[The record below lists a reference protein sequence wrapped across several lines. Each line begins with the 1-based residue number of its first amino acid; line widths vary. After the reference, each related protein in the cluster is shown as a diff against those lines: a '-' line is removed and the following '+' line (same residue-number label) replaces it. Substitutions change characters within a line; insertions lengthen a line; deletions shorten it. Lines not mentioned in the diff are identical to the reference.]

1 MVLSAALSVV
11 CGRDDAEVERR
22 AAAVGRS
29 VEGARQA
36 GPTGT
41 PPEVV
46 ERLRAYAGA
55 GATRAYLQ
63 LLDIDDLDH
72 VRLLAAEVAPHLA

>member
-1 MVLSAALSVV
+1 MV
-11 CGRDDAEVERR
+11 CGVDAAEIERR
-22 AAAVGRS
+22 AAATGQD
-29 VEGARQA
+29 VEHSKLA

-41 PPEVV
+41 PDEVV
-46 ERLRAYAGA
+46 EQLRPYADAGA
-55 GATRAYLQ
+55 ERAYLQ

>member
-1 MVLSAALSVV
+1 MSQ
-11 CGRDDAEVERR
+11 GVERR
-22 AAAVGRS
+22 ASAIGRT
-29 VEGARQA
+29 VESARQA

-46 ERLRAYAGA
+46 EQLQAYLDTGA
-55 GATRAYLQ
+55 ERAYLQ

-72 VRLLAAEVAPHLA
+72 VRPLATEVLPHLA